1 MRVTKLRVLS
11 LACAAALVALPAAA
25 QESGAFTGSFQV
37 GFRIVDVTGSPNK
50 YSEDINLEDG
60 PRLFRF
66 DIDYIP
72 EDEMR
77 KFADKVTIDLNNFG
91 GDPFESLS
99 VSVEKFG
106 RYDFDYDRTKSN
118 YFYNDIILPIELAG
132 DPALALAGDFHH
144 FDFDRVHDRANF
156 KVWFGDNATFNF
168 GLNRYTRKGEST
180 TTLDIAR
187 DEFEFDKPIDESLND
202 YLGSFQYSWDKVTL
216 VLEERYREFDNVV
229 ELFLPGRSLG
239 EDPVDASI
247 LDFYFSNQPYDYT
260 SNDHIVRLI
269 AQPNSRLLVRAQA
282 DIQSVDLDLKVDETG
297 GGTNF
302 DGAPLVI
309 DNTGNGEV
317 DRDIDLFDLDI
328 SYRLN
333 ERWALILGARKN
345 SLDQQGSRVFGNA
358 LGTGDWEIDTTSV
371 DLGAQV
377 SLSSK
382 VTVAAGF
389 RQESR
394 DIDSRWTL
402 GDEVHL
408 EKVKTDQTGY
418 FANLAWAPRKGCS
431 VNVELEDSSFDD
443 PFTLA
448 SPTDR
453 QRYKVRGRYKLENG
467 FSVLGSLAISELEN
481 DRSGWDSSSEQL
493 NVRLAYDKNKLSAS
507 VGVSNVDVDRRIDQT
522 VVTLPGFGGGAELF
536 FPINYEVDSDFV
548 DARFRYDAS
557 DRVAFGGD
565 FRLYDN
571 SGTFG
576 VERDDY
582 RGWVEVGIGDG
593 YLVHLGYRTIDFNET
608 RFDFDDYDADIAE
621 LSIGYRW

>member
-1 MRVTKLRVLS
+1 M
-11 LACAAALVALPAAA
+11 
-25 QESGAFTGSFQV
+25 
-37 GFRIVDVTGSPNK
+37 
-50 YSEDINLEDG
+50 
-60 PRLFRF
+60 
-66 DIDYIP
+66 
-72 EDEMR
+72 
-77 KFADKVTIDLNNFG
+77 
-91 GDPFESLS
+91 
-99 VSVEKFG
+99 
-106 RYDFDYDRTKSN
+106 
-118 YFYNDIILPIELAG
+118 
-132 DPALALAGDFHH
+132 
-144 FDFDRVHDRANF
+144 
-156 KVWFGDNATFNF
+156 
-168 GLNRYTRKGEST
+168 NRYTRTGEST
-180 TTLDIAR
+180 TTLDISR
-187 DEFEFDKPIDESLND
+187 DEFEIDKPIDESLND

-229 ELFLPGRSLG
+229 ELFLPGQSLG
-239 EDPVDASI
+239 EDTVDAAI

-260 SNDHIVRLI
+260 SSDHIVRVV
-269 AQPNSRLLVRAQA
+269 AQPNSKLLVRAQA
-282 DIQSVDLDLKVDETG
+282 DIQSMDLDLKVDETG
-297 GGTNF
+297 GGTDF
-302 DGAPLVI
+302 AGAPLVI
-309 DNTGNGEV
+309 DNSGSGEV
-317 DRDIDLFDLDI
+317 DRDMDLLDLDV

-333 ERWALILGARKN
+333 ERWALILGARQN
-345 SLDQQGSRVFGNA
+345 SLDQQGSRLFAGS

-371 DLGAQV
+371 DVGAQV
-377 SLSSK
+377 GLSST

-418 FANLAWAPRKGCS
+418 FANLAWAPRKGCR

-453 QRYKVRGRYKLENG
+453 QRYKVRGQYKLANG

-493 NVRLAYDKNKLSAS
+493 NVRVMYDKDKLSAS
-507 VGVSNVDVDRRIDQT
+507 LGVSNVDVDRQINQT
-522 VVTLPGFGGGAELF
+522 VVTLPGFGGGVELF

-548 DARFRYDAS
+548 DARFRYDAN
-557 DRVAFGGD
+557 DRIAFGGD
-565 FRLYDN
+565 LRLYDN

-582 RGWVEVGIGDG
+582 RGWFEVGIGDG
-593 YLVHLGYRTIDFNET
+593 YLLHVGYRTIDFDET
-608 RFDFDDYDADIAE
+608 AFDFDDYDADIAE